1 METEKPAQN
10 AVPGP
15 GYETSDANPGGLLL
29 FGLGM
34 FVIIGAVL
42 LITYGVFEH
51 FSESQSLGAPASPFA
66 NASQIPPAPRLQTE
80 PKLDLEHL
88 RAREDQ
94 LLHTYQWVDPN
105 AGIVRIP
112 IDRAMELILQK
123 GLPVRQQAME
133 KRTPAAEPA
142 KK

>member
-10 AVPGP
+10 SGP
-15 GYETSDANPGGLLL
+15 GYETSDANPGSLLL

-34 FVIIGAVL
+34 FVTIGLVL
-42 LITYGVFEH
+42 LIAAGVFKY
-51 FSESQSLGAPASPFA
+51 FSASQSLGAPASPFA

-88 RAREDQ
+88 RAREDR
-94 LLHTYQWVDPN
+94 LLHTYEWIDPN

-112 IDRAMELILQK
+112 IERAMELVLQR
-123 GLPVRQQAME
+123 GLPVRQQAKEE
-133 KRTPAAEPA
+133 KAPMADGV